1 MQLFYEAARKEKI
14 TPEIAAKSIFGGYI
28 NGCVSAV
35 FCGVG
40 KENVLCVSGLEFYVP
55 IAEKVAVIFEKDR
68 GLRELMQNGSLL
80 LKINSETEKCE
91 VIYAGSGNAESV
103 ILTTDTE
110 KAVTEL
116 VSGANKWGGR
126 INDRGELVC
135 DLKSPSPGPNYYT
148 NMLLGNR
155 IGYGNVL
162 QCTPKSVVD
171 RLGRGSFR
179 SHADT
184 QVLATRWDYS
194 PYENGFPANRQFY
207 IIENGEII
215 FYSADPSSDRI
226 TDAECIHSQNRTV
239 IKYTLSCGLE
249 IKRTI
254 FLLPQKKGMPMAAEA
269 QKIEIVNRS
278 KAERS
283 IKTVYT
289 GMLSNGSTV
298 CLKED
303 IIYMTVIEESETVF
317 DGDGNLAAVC
327 YHYNPEYEQG
337 DLRFHTSVARI
348 GEETVY
354 PTEFCF
360 DYNAF
365 VGNGTLE
372 KPEGALKLN
381 CRHVRKGP
389 AFFAVGTAL
398 DIPAGES
405 AEIDNLTCLT
415 SEKDHP
421 DDYKGAETMLDE
433 ISAVNEFL
441 KDKNSLTNALN
452 EVKEFAEKY
461 TEFLKI
467 KDGDKDFE
475 TYVNRNLPY
484 QVYYQNFVSRS
495 FDQTQKGYREI
506 GFREIQ
512 DIYAAM
518 YYWIGMD
525 RADIVKDFISQWA
538 SNVYKMGYANHNFF
552 WVGKEAGVSSDD
564 QLWLLQALDR
574 YVSLTGDYDF
584 IKRNVPMADGGE
596 RPLYETVKAIIEYSA
611 RISVGKHGLPLID
624 AADWNDCLRVD
635 PDCIDGRE
643 KEKRYSEQIK
653 NGGKWGDP
661 FVSNGS
667 ESVMNGF
674 LLKVATD
681 AAKNLFDG
689 CGMVED
695 AEKMAG
701 LSGELYEKL
710 QKHTWKGDFFC
721 RVLFN
726 RPEKAELSYLGA
738 GGDGLSANPSK
749 PGTYYINSFAWSV
762 LSGVASEEQISI
774 MLDSLEKY
782 VKTPHGFQL
791 SSEVRYDKI
800 ASNVSASNFF
810 FGDRE
815 NGGIFKHANMMLAA
829 SMVKAANEVENRQ
842 LSKRLCDT
850 AYWLIEKIVPYAC
863 MRSPFTIC
871 GNPRFCTQ
879 YNNADTGE
887 NIGPTLSG
895 TSSWLL
901 LTVTMLLGLNTS
913 GGKIRFMPLLKES
926 DFERELQVCLSGTHY
941 EITVTKPQGF
951 VRVKDGDYTLT
962 VDGKP
967 HESDVLPLFN
977 DKKQHKVEMN
987 FN

>member
-1 MQLFYEAARKEKI
+1 MKYEVARKEFI
-14 TPEIAAKSIFGGYI
+14 TAEEKAKEIFAAEISGS
-28 NGCVSAV
+28 VSAV
-35 FCGVG
+35 FTDISKSSVLAVCGL
-40 KENVLCVSGLEFYVP
+40 KFYVP
-55 IAEKVAVIFEKDR
+55 IAERIAVLLEPDTY
-68 GLRELMQNGSLL
+68 GRELTEKSDCILIKYNRENRNFNIITCKGGDKQTVVLSGNLTSEISELL
-80 LKINSETEKCE
+80 LSSEQ
-91 VIYAGSGNAESV
+91 
-103 ILTTDTE
+103 
-110 KAVTEL
+110 
-116 VSGANKWGGR
+116 WGGS
-126 INDRGELVC
+126 INERGELVC
-135 DLKSPSPGPNYYT
+135 DLTSPIPGPNYYT

-155 IGYGNVL
+155 MGYGNVL

-184 QVLATRWDYS
+184 QVLAARWDHL
-194 PYENGFPANRQFY
+194 PTENGFPANRQFY
-207 IIENGEII
+207 IVENGEVI
-215 FYSADPSSDRI
+215 FYSADPAGKNVKDGK
-226 TDAECIHSQNRTV
+226 CIHAKNRTV
-239 IKYTLSCGLE
+239 ISYTLNCGLE

-254 FLLPQKKGMPMAAEA
+254 FLLPQKDKMPIACEA
-269 QKIEIVNRS
+269 QMIEISNNS
-278 KAERS
+278 GKERN
-283 IKTVYT
+283 IKIVYT
-289 GMLSNGSTV
+289 GMFGNASSV

-303 IIYMTVIEESETVF
+303 IIYYTVIEESNTIC
-317 DGDGNLAAVC
+317 DDDGNLLAVS

-337 DLRFHTSVARI
+337 DLRFHTSVAHI
-348 GEETVY
+348 GDEIIY
-354 PTEFCF
+354 PKEFCF
-360 DYNAF
+360 NYLSLI
-365 VGNGTLE
+365 GNGTLSH
-372 KPEGALKLN
+372 PDGAVRLDN
-381 CRHVRKGP
+381 RHVRKGP
-389 AFFAVGTAL
+389 PFFAVSTPLSLKSGQTAQV
-398 DIPAGES
+398 
-405 AEIDNLTCLT
+405 DNLTCLT
-415 SEKDHP
+415 SEKDHTS
-421 DDYKGAETMLDE
+421 DYKGVETMLE
-433 ISAVNEFL
+433 EVTAVNEFL
-441 KDKNSLTNALN
+441 KNKNSLNDVLK
-452 EVKEFAEKY
+452 EVKDFAEKY

-467 KDGDKDFE
+467 KDEDKDFE
-475 TYVNRNLPY
+475 TYVNNNLPY

-525 RADIVKDFISQWA
+525 RADVVRDFISQWA

-552 WVGKEAGVSSDD
+552 WQGKEAGVSSDD

-584 IKRNVPMADGGE
+584 MNQSVPMADGGE
-596 RPLYETVKAIIEYSA
+596 RPLYETVRAIIEYSA
-611 RISVGKHGLPLID
+611 EISVGKHGLPLLD
-624 AADWNDCLRVD
+624 VADWNDCLRVD
-635 PDCIDGRE
+635 PDWIDGKE
-643 KEKRYSEQIK
+643 KEKRYREQIK

-689 CGMVED
+689 CGMSKD
-695 AEKMAG
+695 AEKM
-701 LSGELYEKL
+701 SRISDELYEKL
-710 QKHTWKGDFFC
+710 QKSTWKGDFFC

-726 RPEKAELSYLGA
+726 KPENKELSYLGA
-738 GGDGLSANPSK
+738 GGDGLSANPNK

-762 LSGVASEEQISI
+762 LSGVATEEQIAT
-774 MLDSLEKY
+774 MLDTLEKY
-782 VKTPHGFQL
+782 VKTPFGFQL
-791 SSEVRYDKI
+791 SSEVAYDKI
-800 ASNVSASNFF
+800 AERVSASNFF

-829 SMVKAANEVENRQ
+829 SMVKAANEVKNAE

-863 MRSPFTIC
+863 MKSPFTIC

-913 GGKIRFMPLLKES
+913 GGKIRFMPLLRES
-926 DFERELQVCLSGTHY
+926 DCKKELQVCLNGTHY
-941 EITVTKPQGF
+941 LITVTKPQGF
-951 VRVKDGDYTLT
+951 ARIKDGKYTFT
-962 VDGKP
+962 ADGKNC
-967 HESDVLPLFN
+967 ENDFLPLFN
-977 DKKQHKVEMN
+977 DKKCHKIELN